1 MDKAYQGFMKSRL
14 IWSGTAFGMTQF
26 ELPILSIDVSDLPP
40 VPTDR
45 RLGHQAEFVFLQLLN
60 SCSEF
65 DVLAHSIQL
74 IYDKRTLGELDYIIQ
89 NVYTK
94 EVLHIELTYKFY
106 ILDSAIPDP
115 IDQLVGP
122 NRKDTF
128 VKKLNKTRDKQMPL
142 LYSEPSIAALEKL
155 GLDVANIKQ
164 LVAFYAHIF
173 VPFNDRTFNIENLNE
188 DCIAG
193 YWVSRDQFLSD
204 AFKSYVYYQPN
215 KSEWLH
221 IPHHER
227 PWKSYHE
234 IMDEVSSTLD
244 EKRSVLLWQQDENE
258 LYADINRFFLCS

>member
-1 MDKAYQGFMKSRL
+1 MDKAYQGFMKSQL
-14 IWSGTAFGMTQF
+14 IWSGRAYGMTQF
-26 ELPILSIDVSDLPP
+26 ELPILSIDLSALPP

-45 RLGHQAEFVFLQLLN
+45 RLGHQAEFIFLQLLN
-60 SCSEF
+60 SCSKF
-65 DVLAHSIQL
+65 IVLAHSIQL
-74 IYDKRTLGELDYIIQ
+74 IHNKRTLGELDYIIQ
-89 NVYTK
+89 NVDTK

-106 ILDSAIPDP
+106 ILDRTIPDP

-122 NRKDTF
+122 NRRDTF

-142 LYSEPSIAALEKL
+142 LYSEPSIEALKD
-155 GLDVANIKQ
+155 LDLNVANIRQ

-173 VPFNDRTFNIENLNE
+173 VPYLDRTFQIDNLNG

-193 YWVSRDQFLSD
+193 YWVSRDQILSEV
-204 AFKSYVYYQPN
+204 FNSYVYYRPS

-234 IMDEVSSTLD
+234 MMDEVSSIVD
-244 EKRSVLLWQQDENE
+244 GNRSVMLWKSGESD
-258 LYADINRFFLCS
+258 LGDDIERIFIC